1 MRVVIVGGGVAGTT
15 AAEEL
20 KKQDPSLEVVLI
32 SEEPLA
38 LYSRVLLPH
47 YIKGKVPRERV
58 FLKKESWYE
67 ENNIEW
73 LPGISVTSLDPD
85 NAFVSLSDG
94 RELPYDRLIIAT
106 GGDVRHLPFDLRGVS
121 YFRNLDDTEH
131 MLQLLNETPSG
142 SPAVVYGGGFI
153 ACEYIDLFAYRSLP
167 TTICFRGK
175 HFWNSVLSNE
185 SGELINNHLKKNGV
199 TVLPDTVLEKV
210 LGEKELTGVITSNGE
225 LPAKILGVGMG
236 IELDR
241 SWIEKA
247 GVECNRGIKTNEF
260 FETNLPNIYAIGD
273 AVEFYDPTVER
284 SIQAGNWLS
293 AIVHGRTVA
302 KTITGNREEIKLVS
316 SYSTNALGLEMIFI
330 GDTNREAADKVV
342 LRGKTEDTGITELF
356 IRSGCLVGA
365 VLLGRNSDRA
375 PLTKWIQSKE
385 QIESHLD
392 RIQNPNEPLV

>member
-153 ACEYIDLFAYRSLP
+153 ACEYINLFAYRSLP

-175 HFWNSVLSNE
+175 HF
-185 SGELINNHLKKNGV
+185 
-199 TVLPDTVLEKV
+199 
-210 LGEKELTGVITSNGE
+210 
-225 LPAKILGVGMG
+225 
-236 IELDR
+236 
-241 SWIEKA
+241 
-247 GVECNRGIKTNEF
+247 
-260 FETNLPNIYAIGD
+260 
-273 AVEFYDPTVER
+273 
-284 SIQAGNWLS
+284 
-293 AIVHGRTVA
+293 
-302 KTITGNREEIKLVS
+302 
-316 SYSTNALGLEMIFI
+316 
-330 GDTNREAADKVV
+330 
-342 LRGKTEDTGITELF
+342 
-356 IRSGCLVGA
+356 
-365 VLLGRNSDRA
+365 
-375 PLTKWIQSKE
+375 
-385 QIESHLD
+385 
-392 RIQNPNEPLV
+392 